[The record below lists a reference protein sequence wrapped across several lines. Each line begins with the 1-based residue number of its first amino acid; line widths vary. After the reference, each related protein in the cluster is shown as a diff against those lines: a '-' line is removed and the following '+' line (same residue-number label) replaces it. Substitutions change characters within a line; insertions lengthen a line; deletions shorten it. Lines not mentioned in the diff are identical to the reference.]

1 MSQTAYPHLTVS
13 KGDTL
18 AVFSLA
24 QYKAVRFSIGYIRHL
39 QKLDTLHVR
48 EVCNLDKQIHSRDS
62 LIALER
68 LKTLEKDSINVNLE
82 SVIKDYKKARRKE
95 QTKKTMINLFK
106 LEKHSL
112 ILIAKNWKS
121 KTLPLK
127 TSTSIKE
134 KDC

>member
-1 MSQTAYPHLTVS
+1 MTVS

-48 EVCNLDKQIHSRDS
+48 EVYNLDKQIHSRDS

-68 LKTLEKDSINVNLE
+68 LKTAETDSIVMNLE
-82 SVIKDYKKARRKE
+82 SVVKEYKTTRRR
-95 QTKKTMINLFK
+95 
-106 LEKHSL
+106 EKVKSTFAYIGLGLLAGIEAGVISYLL
-112 ILIAKNWKS
+112 IR
-121 KTLPLK
+121 
-127 TSTSIKE
+127 
-134 KDC
+134 

>member
-18 AVFSLA
+18 AVFSLT

-48 EVCNLDKQIHSRDS
+48 EVYNLDKQIHSRDS

-68 LKTLEKDSINVNLE
+68 LKTLEKDSIVQGLD
-82 SVIKDYKKARRKE
+82 SVIIDYKKARRKE
-95 QTKKTMINLFK
+95 QTKKTFAYIGLG
-106 LEKHSL
+106 LLAGIEAGVISYLL
-112 ILIAKNWKS
+112 IR
-121 KTLPLK
+121 
-127 TSTSIKE
+127 
-134 KDC
+134 